1 MSSIPINKAVILAGG
16 LGTRLSEET
25 YLKPKPM
32 VEIGAKPILW
42 HILKIY
48 SHFGIN
54 EFIICC
60 GYKGYLIKEYFA
72 NYFLHTSDVT
82 FHMDVNNHMDV
93 HHRKSEPWKITLV
106 DTGDLTETGGRL
118 RRVMQ
123 YLNGSS
129 FCFTYGDGVADI
141 DVGALIAH
149 HLREGREATLT
160 AVQPP
165 GRFGALHFEGDAV
178 TQFQEKPDGDNAWIN
193 GGFFVLQP
201 SVLERILDDR
211 TSFELDVLPQ
221 LASDRQLS
229 AFKHHGF
236 WQPMDTLRDRN
247 RLEDMW
253 TTGQAPWKLW

>member
-1 MSSIPINKAVILAGG
+1 MRPPSLLFN
-16 LGTRLSEET
+16 
-25 YLKPKPM
+25 
-32 VEIGAKPILW
+32 
-42 HILKIY
+42 
-48 SHFGIN
+48 
-54 EFIICC
+54 
-60 GYKGYLIKEYFA
+60 
-72 NYFLHTSDVT
+72 
-82 FHMDVNNHMDV
+82 
-93 HHRKSEPWKITLV
+93 
-106 DTGDLTETGGRL
+106 
-118 RRVMQ
+118 
-123 YLNGSS
+123 
-129 FCFTYGDGVADI
+129 
-141 DVGALIAH
+141 
-149 HLREGREATLT
+149 
-160 AVQPP
+160 P